1 MYDFI
6 NILLDIDEMREP
18 KLQLLMMIMKC
29 LVLGCVID
37 NKGDGMRILNV
48 NNGNHDCSTDT
59 PSGYTFWHQISQLSP
74 RTTFNWKISHKLTPP
89 TPTLGTNYSVSENI
103 RWSSPHHR
111 LDWDCIWWEQE
122 TAVNWDGISG
132 NAAHWWCPAWLVTK
146 CPVIGWEQ
154 LQLGYTLQH

>member
-1 MYDFI
+1 
-6 NILLDIDEMREP
+6 MREP
-18 KLQLLMMIMKC
+18 KLRLLMMIMKC

-37 NKGDGMRILNV
+37 NKGGGMRILNV
-48 NNGNHDCSTDT
+48 NNGNHDRRTDT
-59 PSGYTFWHQISQLSP
+59 IHLQNNNFYTKYHNFFQAQH
-74 RTTFNWKISHKLTPP
+74 WKISHKLTPP

-132 NAAHWWCPAWLVTK
+132 NAAHCCPAWLGTK
-146 CPVIGWEQ
+146 CPVIGWEH
-154 LQLGYTLQH
+154 LQLGHTLQHQHKPVLL